1 MKCYLSFCDAVVF
14 CNSARVE
21 SRRWR
26 KMAKQ
31 RCSVVR
37 ERRFHL
43 TRLPAAAAAA
53 AASAANGQ
61 ILIVTSFNA
70 IMSDQSSLSLNS
82 PRPPTFYAS
91 LSASPYASPY
101 MPPSLCRPISAA
113 LSLPLSLSVTLYIS
127 FSASHSVPILPLSVC
142 RPIYIPLSICLS
154 LSPTISCSLHPSLPP
169 CCLSL
174 FLPPYLTP
182 LSVSL
187 CLPLYFP
194 LSLLLCRPFCLL
206 SSVLSN
212 PLSIYLPLSV

>member
-43 TRLPAAAAAA
+43 TRPPAAAAAA

-82 PRPPTFYAS
+82 PRPSTFYAF

-101 MPPSLCRPISAA
+101 TPPSLCRPISAA
-113 LSLPLSLSVTLYIS
+113 ISTSLSLCHPLYLFLCVPLCPHSASLCLPPYLYTPLYLSLSVSHYILLSASFSAPLLPLSLSATLS
-127 FSASHSVPILPLSVC
+127 NPSL
-142 RPIYIPLSICLS
+142 CLT
-154 LSPTISCSLHPSLPP
+154 LSPSILPSLPP
-169 CCLSL
+169 SLSTI
-174 FLPPYLTP
+174 LPPL
-182 LSVSL
+182 
-187 CLPLYFP
+187 F
-194 LSLLLCRPFCLL
+194 RP
-206 SSVLSN
+206 
-212 PLSIYLPLSV
+212 I